1 MATFSFFYTVSANTD
16 YEEYFDTAE
25 QGTLT
30 QEEWLKYDD
39 LTENVHNEVRP
50 TGGTGNV
57 NGVYTGPKSEVAP
70 YATTIKVKKQM
81 KVIYYL
87 RFYMKEVDGSTTKYY
102 WLNDSALKNVSITA
116 ASSKF
121 YKDGGVKTVKPG
133 DKGYVRSRYP
143 GVLGVTSG
151 HCFVQTMYVKESNF
165 KLNSGFTV
173 TAKVTPSNFEYNNTT
188 PNPSSTEVTITN
200 GMIAG
205 LNPGI
210 NCTQANVT
218 PTPNN
223 NFLTALQDTGVNSG
237 FYTQPSGSAL
247 VGSDKDI
254 MSVQSV
260 YAYDSCTKDDNKR
273 WIGVKWGRTVS
284 ADRKRQLIKMVV
296 YYGSK
301 SGQNFDAS
309 KFKPTFWDI
318 PKTEKRLT
326 CPTLEKVLE
335 TIIAAR
341 IGNCAPAASGG
352 SSSGPDAGDT
362 PTIMIRPV
370 PPKDALR
377 WNPPPH
383 IEARSVNFAYRLGN
397 SPLYKITGNA
407 SDEALRN
414 ELFYS
419 YSQDLKAKRFERGKI
434 FQDKVTAKV
443 MNTEVGISL
452 KTKNAQALQ
461 WGYQFMYN
469 PESISYQTADSSGI
483 DWTYGSKDR
492 SVSLSGSQ
500 TISFDLLI
508 NRIPDMSY
516 WAAFM
521 GSTSMNTPV
530 PFNQLAPGSV
540 YGRDLDPVEIEG
552 IMKRGTEYDIEF
564 LYRVLTG
571 DPMKKSL
578 LLEPGYAANALTS
591 DIGYI
596 TKVPV
601 WLYLHDNMRFFGSIS
616 SINVMHRIF
625 DQNMVPTLTR
635 MSVTFSRYPAYEGKA
650 PETKSTTESTG
661 N

>member
-1 MATFSFFYTVSANTD
+1 MATFSYFYTVTADTNYS
-16 YEEYFDTAE
+16 EYFDTAE
-25 QGTLT
+25 QGSLT
-30 QEEWLKYDD
+30 QEEWLKFDD
-39 LTENVHNEVRP
+39 LTESVHSEVRP

-102 WLNDSALKNVSITA
+102 WLNDNALKNVSVTA

-121 YKDGGVKTVKPG
+121 PKYSNISTVKPG
-133 DKGYVRSRYP
+133 DKGFVRSRYP

-151 HCFVQTMYVKESNF
+151 HCFVFTMYVKEANF
-165 KLNSGFTV
+165 KLTNPFTV
-173 TAKVTPSNFEYNNTT
+173 TAKFTPSNFEYSNNT

-200 GMIAG
+200 AMIAG

-210 NCTQANVT
+210 NCTQAAVN
-218 PTPNN
+218 PKPNS
-223 NFLTALQDTGVNSG
+223 NFLDALQDKGVNSG
-237 FYTQPSGSAL
+237 FYTQPVGSAL
-247 VGSDKDI
+247 VGSDKDVAV
-254 MSVQSV
+254 VQTV
-260 YAYDSCTKDDNKR
+260 YAYDACTKDDSKR
-273 WIGVKWGRTVS
+273 WIGVKWGRTIS
-284 ADRKRQLIKMVV
+284 ADRKKILVKYVV

-301 SGQNFDAS
+301 SGQGFDES
-309 KFKPTFWDI
+309 KFKPKFEEVTKGTGRI
-318 PKTEKRLT
+318 TSPS
-326 CPTLEKVLE
+326 LEKILD

-341 IGNCAPAASGG
+341 VGNCAPAASGG
-352 SSSGPDAGDT
+352 SGGADEGDK
-362 PTIMIRPV
+362 PTIIVRPV
-370 PPKDALR
+370 PPLDKLR

-383 IEARSVNFAYRLGN
+383 IEARGVNFAYRLGN
-397 SPLYKITGNA
+397 SPLYKLTGNA

-419 YSQDLKAKRFERGKI
+419 YSQDLKNKRFERGKI

-443 MNTEVGISL
+443 MNTSKLSVVS
-452 KTKNAQALQ
+452 KKADVLQ

-469 PESISYQTADSSGI
+469 PETISYQTQDGSGI
-483 DWTYGSKDR
+483 DWTYGSKDKA
-492 SVSLSGSQ
+492 VVLSGSQ

-508 NRIPDMSY
+508 NRIPDMNY
-516 WAAFM
+516 WAALN
-521 GSTSMNTPV
+521 GQGDGRQAYASPQVTP
-530 PFNQLAPGSV
+530 PAA
-540 YGRDLDPVEIEG
+540 YGRQLEDVEIEG

-571 DPMKKSL
+571 DPMKNSL

-616 SINVMHRIF
+616 NIGVMHRIF
-625 DQNMVPTLTR
+625 DQNMIPTLTR
-635 MSVTFSRYPAYEGKA
+635 MSVTFTRYPAFPGKA
-650 PETKSTTESTG
+650 PNTQSTPSSTG

>member
-1 MATFSFFYTVSANTD
+1 MATFSYFYTVSADTD

-25 QGTLT
+25 QGSLT
-30 QEEWLKYDD
+30 QEDWLMYDD
-39 LTENVHNEVRP
+39 LRESVHNEVRP

-102 WLNDSALKNVSITA
+102 WLNDSALKNVTVTA

-121 YKDGGVKTVKPG
+121 YKYSGVSTVKPG
-133 DKGYVRSRYP
+133 NKGFVKSRYP

-151 HCFVQTMYVKESNF
+151 HCFVFTMYVKEANF

-173 TAKVTPSNFEYNNTT
+173 TAKFTPSDFEYSNTT

-200 GMIAG
+200 AMIAG

-210 NCTQANVT
+210 NCTQAAVN
-218 PTPNN
+218 PTPNK
-223 NFLTALQDTGVNSG
+223 NFIDALQDITGTSG
-237 FYTQPSGSAL
+237 FYTQPTGSAL
-247 VGSDKDI
+247 TGTDKDVTV
-254 MSVQSV
+254 VQTV
-260 YAYDSCTKDDNKR
+260 YAYDSCTKDDSKR
-273 WIGVKWGRTVS
+273 WIGVKWGKTIS
-284 ADRKRQLIKMVV
+284 ADRKKILVKYVV
-296 YYGSK
+296 FYGSK
-301 SGQNFDAS
+301 SGQGFDAT
-309 KFKPTFWDI
+309 KFKP
-318 PKTEKRLT
+318 KTEEVTKGTGRIT
-326 CPTLEKVLE
+326 SPSLEKILD

-341 IGNCAPAASGG
+341 VGNCAPAASGG
-352 SSSGPDAGDT
+352 SGGADDGDKPAVIT
-362 PTIMIRPV
+362 RPV
-370 PPKDALR
+370 PPLDKLR

-397 SPLYKITGNA
+397 SPLYKLTGNA

-434 FQDKVTAKV
+434 FQDKITAKV
-443 MNTEVGISL
+443 MNNVKGLSVIP
-452 KTKNAQALQ
+452 KKADVLQ

-469 PESISYQTADSSGI
+469 PETIRYQTTDGSGI
-483 DWTYGSKDR
+483 DWTYGSKDKAT
-492 SVSLSGSQ
+492 VISGSQ
-500 TISFDLLI
+500 NISFDLLI
-508 NRIPDMSY
+508 NRIPDMNY
-516 WAAFM
+516 WAALN
-521 GSTSMNTPV
+521 GAANGPV
-530 PFNQLAPGSV
+530 PYASPQVAPASA
-540 YGRDLDPVEIEG
+540 YGRPLEDVEIQG

-571 DPMKKSL
+571 DPITNSP
-578 LLEPGYAANALTS
+578 LLEPGYAKTALTS

-601 WLYLHDNMRFFGSIS
+601 WLYLHDNMRFFGYVS
-616 SINVMHRIF
+616 SIDVTHRIF
-625 DQNMVPTLTR
+625 DQNMIPTLTR
-635 MSVTFSRYPAYEGKA
+635 MTVAFTRYPAFPGEA
-650 PETKSTTESTG
+650 PITTSTPTTTG

>member
-1 MATFSFFYTVSANTD
+1 MATFSFFYTVSANTN

-39 LTENVHNEVRP
+39 LTEKVHNEVRP
-50 TGGTGNV
+50 TGGTGDV

-70 YATTIKVKKQM
+70 YATTIKVKKEM

-87 RFYMKEVDGSTTKYY
+87 RFYMKEVDGSNPPKYY
-102 WLNDSALKNVSITA
+102 WLNDNALKNVTVTA

-121 YKDGGVKTVKPG
+121 AKEGGVKTVKPG
-133 DKGYVRSRYP
+133 DKGYVKSRYP

-165 KLNSGFTV
+165 KLTSGFTV

-188 PNPSSTEVTITN
+188 PNPSGTEVTITN

-210 NCTQANVT
+210 NCTQGTVT
-218 PTPNN
+218 PTPNP

-237 FYTQPSGSAL
+237 FYTQPDGSAL
-247 VGSDKDI
+247 AYTDKDVT
-254 MSVQSV
+254 SVQSV

-318 PKTEKRLT
+318 PTTERRLT
-326 CPTLEKVLE
+326 CPTLEKALE

-341 IGNCAPAASGG
+341 IGNCAGDG
-352 SSSGPDAGDT
+352 SNGKGT
-362 PTIMIRPV
+362 PEADDKSTVMIKPV
-370 PPKDALR
+370 PPIDALR

-383 IEARSVNFAYRLGN
+383 IEARSVNFAYRLREN
-397 SPLYKITGNA
+397 PAA
-407 SDEALRN
+407 SNDEYLRQQ
-414 ELFYS
+414 LFDFYAE
-419 YSQDLKAKRFERGKI
+419 DLANKGFERGKI
-434 FQDKVTAKV
+434 FQDAITAKA
-443 MNTEVGISL
+443 MNYEVGISL
-452 KTKNAQALQ
+452 KTKNAQADQ
-461 WGYQFMYN
+461 WGFQFMYN
-469 PESISYQTADSSGI
+469 PESISYQTADNSGI

-492 SVSLSGSQ
+492 SVSMSGSQ

-508 NRIPDMSY
+508 NRIPDMNY
-516 WAAFM
+516 WANYY
-521 GSTSMNTPV
+521 GPV
-530 PFNQLAPGSV
+530 PYASTQLAPKSV
-540 YGRDLDPVEIEG
+540 YGRGLEDVEIEG

-571 DPMKKSL
+571 DPIKKSL

-601 WLYLHDNMRFFGSIS
+601 WLHLNDNMRFFGSIA
-616 SINVMHRIF
+616 SISVMHRIF
-625 DQNMVPTLTR
+625 DQKMVPTLTR

-650 PETKSTTESTG
+650 PIIKSTSTSTG
-661 N
+661 T